1 MQYRGWQT
9 PVKTQIVNIL
19 GFVVTVSDA
28 CLKKKKKKK
37 HKKKLFKN
45 VKTILSSWAI
55 EKQMA
60 VWIWPVGGSFLTSIV
75 HGMTMH
81 F

>member
-1 MQYRGWQT
+1 M
-9 PVKTQIVNIL
+9 PVKAQIVNIL
-19 GFVVTVSDA
+19 GFVATVSDA
-28 CLKKKKKKK
+28 CLFKKIKQ
-37 HKKKLFKN
+37 LLKN